1 MSWRTKAGLTLGLVL
16 GLLVSEAQAQQSTI
30 QNDMLIVPRIDIAE
44 LGALELGFR
53 IVYDTEYL
61 LFLEDISD
69 ASLNIENSGVFDP
82 QRLTIELDEVVLQ
95 SGESFA
101 LELSLAPGEGD
112 YVFRIDEAIPLDT
125 NQTGNNGATPEPTDQ
140 AKVLY
145 TTQCSS
151 CHGSS
156 GTGTSVGPSLI
167 ACANCSSALGLSQ
180 YIAATMP
187 LGQPASC
194 DAACAADL
202 SAYILAIFNSSN
214 SEVVSQTVGFLQIL
228 DANDTLHKATK
239 QLASRNPALEE
250 LQLVSDL
257 GTTGLTLAINNL
269 MEQPAFYD
277 RLTEIFNDYFLTDK
291 YHSRNGSES
300 AINLL
305 SKDDY
310 PDRRWYDPGK
320 DNRPDNYNAIREAT
334 NNAVAREPLELINF
348 IVKNN
353 RPFTEIV
360 TADYIMVSPYSAR
373 TYGVEGLPFSSE
385 WADEFLPA
393 KLEGIPHA
401 GILTSPMFLNRYPT
415 TSTNRNRGRSRVVFD
430 LLLDTDILAIE
441 GVRPGNSVDISTP
454 IPTINNP
461 ECAKCHTK
469 LDPVASLFQ
478 NWDYKG
484 RYRPARL
491 SRDGWYTD
499 MEARGF
505 NGQSMPLAGN
515 VDSSLQWLGAKIAVD
530 PKFPKAITRILI
542 NGLTGKE
549 PLDSPNEA
557 SATQSNI
564 DAYTAER
571 SILNDMQARFVADN
585 YNLKTLIREILMSPY
600 WRAAGLTTDAD
611 SLSHTLTGSSYLL
624 SPEQLDRKIE
634 SLFGFTWRGSLDNY
648 YKDKDNSYTSKLNRT
663 FHQIYGGIDSDSV
676 TTRLKSPNGL
686 MGAMQIR
693 LANELACYAVPR
705 DLWKPEGQR
714 NLLLFVDLDD
724 SPYNQAGILDQATM
738 SRIKQNIQYLH
749 AYLLGEFLALDSPE
763 LEITHTLFMDTINR
777 GRQIIL
783 NSGGER
789 SSVRLPDM
797 CDVTRD
803 FAGNDLRKMN
813 GQDLS
818 LTEDRQYVIRAW
830 MAVAAYLLA
839 DYKFFYN

>member
-1 MSWRTKAGLTLGLVL
+1 MGWRTKAALTLGLML
-16 GLLVSEAQAQQSTI
+16 GLLVSEAQAQQSTV
-30 QNDMLIVPRIDIAE
+30 QNDRLVVPRIDIAE
-44 LGALELGFR
+44 LGAMELGFR
-53 IVYDTEYL
+53 IVYDTVYL
-61 LFLEDISD
+61 LYLEDITE
-69 ASLNIENSGVFDP
+69 ASLNIKNSGVFDP
-82 QRLTIELDEVVLQ
+82 QRLTIELDEVMLQ
-95 SGESFA
+95 SGQSYG
-101 LELSLAPGEGD
+101 LELSLLSSDGG
-112 YVFRIDEAIPLDT
+112 YVFRIDEAIPLNS
-125 NQTGNNGATPEPTDQ
+125 NQPNSGAIPEPSDQ
-140 AKVLY
+140 AKTLY
-145 TTQCSS
+145 TAQCSS

-156 GTGTSVGPSLI
+156 GIGTSVGPSLI
-167 ACANCSSALGLSQ
+167 ACANCGSASGLSQ

-187 LGQPASC
+187 LGQPANC

-214 SEVVSQTVGFLQIL
+214 TEVVSQTVGFLQIL
-228 DANDTLHKATK
+228 DASATLHKATK
-239 QLASRNPALEE
+239 QLASRNPAFEE
-250 LQLVSDL
+250 LQLVSNL

-291 YHSRNGSES
+291 YHSRNGSEA

-305 SKDDY
+305 SSDDY
-310 PDRRWYDPGK
+310 PNRRWYDPGK
-320 DNRPDNYNAIREAT
+320 SSRPENYNAIREAT
-334 NNAVAREPLELINF
+334 NNAVAREPLELINY

-430 LLLDTDILAIE
+430 LLLDTDVLAIE
-441 GVRPGNSVDISTP
+441 GVRPGNSVDITTP

-491 SRDGWYTD
+491 SREGWYTD

-505 NGQSMPLAGN
+505 NGQPMPLAGN

-557 SATQSNI
+557 TASKSEL

-585 YNLKTLIREILMSPY
+585 YILKTLIREILMSPY
-600 WRAAGLTTDAD
+600 WRAAGLTEGAN
-611 SLSHTLTGSSYLL
+611 SLSHTQTGSSYLL

-634 SLFGFTWRGSLDNY
+634 SLYGFTWRGSLDSY
-648 YKDKDNSYTSKLNRT
+648 YKDKSNSNTSKLNKT

-705 DLWKPEGQR
+705 DLWKPAGQR
-714 NLLLFVDLDD
+714 NLFLFVDLED
-724 SPYNQAGILDQATM
+724 SPYNEAGVLDDTTL
-738 SRIKQNIQYLH
+738 SLIKQNIQYLH

-763 LEITHTLFMDTINR
+763 LEISQQLFMNTINR

-783 NSGGER
+783 NSGGAW
-789 SSVRLPDM
+789 SSVRLPDL

-803 FAGNDLRKMN
+803 FEGNDLRKMN